1 MPLHKVNSPQKNQ
14 TKPNQTKKMQTIEH
28 TKNTRPLWEI
38 AREIKRDW
46 RKVYFGAVPYLDAL
60 SGLESITDS
69 FGYDSGSSIVR
80 YFLANSSTWKG
91 ETAKRIKTEL
101 KNLLK

>member
-1 MPLHKVNSPQKNQ
+1 VSDETLKTKTLQKMQ
-14 TKPNQTKKMQTIEH
+14 TMQTIEQ
-28 TKNTRPLWEI
+28 KTRPLWEI

-46 RKVYFGAVPYLDAL
+46 KKVYFGAAPYLDAL
-60 SGLESITDS
+60 SGLETITDS

-80 YFLANSSTWKG
+80 YFLANASTWKG
-91 ETAKRIKTEL
+91 ETAKRVKTEL